1 MHLWLKDVPEYAIAF
16 SRCIIV
22 SAMFGVFSAGFYT
35 PLTAAGKLRGNSIA
49 ALCVCGG
56 QFVLA
61 YVLLKL
67 GLDVMWV
74 QYGYIVVAM
83 LFGLVIKPYL
93 LIREVGYKVVDFIVC
108 FKKGFMIFI
117 LSFLIPFIV
126 SLYVDVNMIGGFMV
140 VGFVSVLSV
149 LLVSFMYLSKDLKK
163 KIFARIVAKFHVK

>member
-1 MHLWLKDVPEYAIAF
+1 MK
-16 SRCIIV
+16 
-22 SAMFGVFSAGFYT
+22 
-35 PLTAAGKLRGNSIA
+35 
-49 ALCVCGG
+49 
-56 QFVLA
+56 
-61 YVLLKL
+61 
-67 GLDVMWV
+67 
-74 QYGYIVVAM
+74 
-83 LFGLVIKPYL
+83 
-93 LIREVGYKVVDFIVC
+93 KVVDFIVC